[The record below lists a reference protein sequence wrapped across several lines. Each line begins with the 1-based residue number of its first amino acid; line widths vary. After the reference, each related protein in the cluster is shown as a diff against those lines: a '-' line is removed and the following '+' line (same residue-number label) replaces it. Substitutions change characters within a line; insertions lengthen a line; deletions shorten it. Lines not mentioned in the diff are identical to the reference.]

1 MAKRL
6 QIIGDFPSSGTV
18 DPSEIERIV
27 DEHVQKEDTLND
39 IATEVAKMVTIDEV
53 DPDKVVFPDGL
64 TTTYALG
71 KVTLTNGMGT
81 LVKPGGT
88 LTDFFNNFV
97 DEKNPTT
104 TQPSVSLTFSQGGA
118 YEVGT
123 KLTPTYS
130 ATLKP
135 GSYTYGPSTGVVATK
150 WEVTD
155 STGNS
160 SENSSGSFDEVRV
173 TDELNYTIT
182 AKVTHTSGT
191 IPVTNTGN
199 EYPDGQIAAG
209 TKSTTAST
217 AITGYRNSF
226 YGTLTE
232 KGDVTSDIIRGLVG
246 KSNKSLVNG
255 NGFTITI
262 PVGAMRIIF
271 AYPATLRDVSSV
283 KDVNGLG
290 AEIASSFVKQT
301 IAVEGVDNYD
311 AIDYKVYMLDFAKA
325 NDTANTFTVTI

>member
-1 MAKRL
+1 MAKIL
-6 QIIGDFPSSGTV
+6 QIIGDFPPSGNV

-39 IATEVAKMVTIDEV
+39 IASEVAKIVTIDEV

-64 TTTYALG
+64 TTTYPLG

-81 LVKPGGT
+81 LVEPGGT

-104 TQPSVSLTFSQGGA
+104 TQPSVSLTFNQGGIH
-118 YEVGT
+118 EVGT

-130 ATLKP
+130 AVLNP

-155 STGNS
+155 SAGNISEKS
-160 SENSSGSFDEVRV
+160 SDTFTEVFV

-182 AKVTHTSGT
+182 AKATHTAGT

-199 EYPDGQIAAG
+199 EYPLGQITAG
-209 TKSTTAST
+209 TKSATASV

-232 KGDVTSDIIRGLVG
+232 KGDLKSGTIRGLTG
-246 KSNKSLVNG
+246 KSNKAFANG
-255 NGFTITI
+255 AIFNITI
-262 PVGAMRIIF
+262 PIGAMRVVF
-271 AYPATLRDVSSV
+271 AYPATLQDVSSV

-301 IAVEGVDNYD
+301 IAVEGSNNYS
-311 AIDYKVYMLDFAKA
+311 AIDYKVYTLDFANA
-325 NDTANTFTVTI
+325 NDATNTFTVTI

>member
-18 DPSEIERIV
+18 DPSEIERMV
-27 DEHVQKEDTLND
+27 DEHIQKEDTLNG
-39 IATEVAKMVTIDEV
+39 IATEAAKLVTIDEV

-64 TTTYALG
+64 TTTYPIG

-81 LVKPGGT
+81 LVEPGGT

-97 DEKNPTT
+97 DEKNPIT
-104 TQPSVSLTFSQGGA
+104 TQPSVSLTFNQGGTH
-118 YEVGT
+118 EVGT

-135 GSYTYGPSTGVVATK
+135 GSYTYGPSTGVVATA
-150 WEVTD
+150 WEVSD
-155 STGNS
+155 SAGNTS
-160 SENSSGSFDEVRV
+160 DKPSGTFTEVSV

-182 AKVTHTSGT
+182 AKATHTAGAM
-191 IPVTNTGN
+191 PVTNTGN
-199 EYPDGQIAAG
+199 EYPSGQIAAG
-209 TKSTTAST
+209 TKSATASA

-232 KGDVTSDIIRGLVG
+232 KSDLTSDDIRRLA
-246 KSNKSLVNG
+246 KKTNKALANG
-255 NGFTITI
+255 ATFTITI
-262 PVGAMRIIF
+262 PVGAMRVVF
-271 AYPATLRDVSSV
+271 AYPATLRDVNSV

-301 IAVEGVDNYD
+301 IAVEGANNYS
-311 AIDYKVYMLDFAKA
+311 AIDYKVYTLDFAKA
-325 NDTANTFTVTI
+325 NDAANTYTVTI